1 MNVPQE
7 YKLDLHSNNDAMLS
21 AIELNK
27 EIDVAAFKRFFF
39 ITSNQ
44 SCERGHHAHK
54 YCTQILFAISGLL
67 GGGCDDPPRTIV

>member
-27 EIDVAAFKRFFF
+27 EIDVDAFKKIFFHCVK
-39 ITSNQ
+39 S
-44 SCERGHHAHK
+44 
-54 YCTQILFAISGLL
+54 
-67 GGGCDDPPRTIV
+67 VM